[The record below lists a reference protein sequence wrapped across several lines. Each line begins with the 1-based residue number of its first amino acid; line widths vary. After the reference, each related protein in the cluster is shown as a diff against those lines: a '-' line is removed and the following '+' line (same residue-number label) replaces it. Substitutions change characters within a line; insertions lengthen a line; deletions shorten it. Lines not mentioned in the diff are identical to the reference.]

1 MAAEVDLSEAQTA
14 GMCAT
19 DAVTTRETAA
29 PPPEPAAA
37 LRTVMVLTAAGS
49 EADGTAVAAGD
60 RLERGVT
67 PALLARAKFQAFTR
81 SEANERL
88 CSRNWAASTDPA
100 ADEKL
105 RLRVKLVVLLGPD
118 GVGGAGGTGVGAGGV
133 GGTGVGAGAGGT
145 GVGGAGV
152 GGAGVGGA
160 GVGGTGAGGTGVGTG
175 VGISLHVLL
184 QSLGACELARS
195 AAHLPT
201 DESQL

>member
-1 MAAEVDLSEAQTA
+1 VAGNPKEWLRSTCTTRSWKELGDVAAEVDLSEAQTA

-88 CSRNWAASTDPA
+88 CSRNWAASTPPA

-118 GVGGAGGTGVGAGGV
+118 GGPGGTHVGGPSV
-133 GGTGVGAGAGGT
+133 
-145 GVGGAGV
+145 
-152 GGAGVGGA
+152 
-160 GVGGTGAGGTGVGTG
+160 
-175 VGISLHVLL
+175 
-184 QSLGACELARS
+184 QLAAS
-195 AAHLPT
+195 
-201 DESQL
+201 